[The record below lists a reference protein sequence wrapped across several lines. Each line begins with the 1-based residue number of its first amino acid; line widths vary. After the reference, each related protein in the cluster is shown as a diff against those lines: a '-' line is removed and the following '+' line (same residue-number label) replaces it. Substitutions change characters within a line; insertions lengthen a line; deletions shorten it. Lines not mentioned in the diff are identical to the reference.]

1 MVRLFQPLSVP
12 RGTPLSHP
20 EFRTKDDGKVEIVR
34 VDDSVLNIDPEDYDL
49 EILRRSGT
57 NIKEVSTVLT
67 RKSVV
72 YPKNL
77 EQDNNN
83 NNDKEKQDEN

>member
-1 MVRLFQPLSVP
+1 MIRLFQPLEVP
-12 RGTPLSHP
+12 RSTSLSHP
-20 EFRTKDDGKVEIVR
+20 EFRTKDDGQVEIVK

-57 NIKEVSTVLT
+57 NIKEVSTILT

-72 YPKNL
+72 FPKNL

-83 NNDKEKQDEN
+83 NNDGDKQDEN